1 MASPCGVAAPVLC
14 LDFDAPVPLASPKLD
29 PPDRRLPVLVRHAA
43 RAGSRAS
50 PRSTGGSGGTPPH
63 GPSTAARGPSPPP
76 PASPSDAADSLTLN
90 IRDPFGTKQA
100 HSPAGWGQEQSSP
113 AAGTQER
120 SRALGAHD
128 AGLALNGTQL
138 ALPGTHT
145 SRAARPAHAENSPQL
160 PALAPFRVSAG
171 QDTRR
176 HSPGALTPRPACPPG
191 GGVETCASPQDG
203 ASGGVD
209 GSLHPGPVSV
219 AHPAASSYAHGAPA
233 AASSY
238 IHVDVSSST
247 CGAHAAAA
255 SYTRGGQRPGL
266 VLPPVRLA
274 PMPDMWRG
282 PGEEC
287 SQAGGAPKG
296 EGTERQFGAGGS
308 EWEARARPSPRAPL
322 ARRGC
327 IRRSLSA
334 RGEMGNRN
342 LSALSARRG
351 GGDRNLSTGECME
364 DFNLSARWEV
374 GDRSP
379 FGMGAV
385 ALGTL
390 RATPPLARLPPAH
403 RRKLLVSAKPYPHVP
418 HSTVGG
424 LGRPLRLAP
433 DFVVEMACAY
443 DRRPL
448 PAFTGDLGFS
458 AQRMC

>member
-14 LDFDAPVPLASPKLD
+14 LDFDAPVPLARPKLS

-43 RAGSRAS
+43 RAGNHAS
-50 PRSTGGSGGTPPH
+50 PRSTGISGGTPPH

-76 PASPSDAADSLTLN
+76 PASPSDAAGSLTLN

-100 HSPAGWGQEQSSP
+100 HSPAGLGQEQTSP

-120 SRALGAHD
+120 SRALGAYD

-145 SRAARPAHAENSPQL
+145 FRAARPAHAENSPHL
-160 PALAPFRVSAG
+160 PALAPFPVSAG
-171 QDTRR
+171 PVTLPIQDTRR
-176 HSPGALTPRPACPPG
+176 HSPGELTPRPACPPG
-191 GGVETCASPQDG
+191 GGVGACASPQDG
-203 ASGGVD
+203 ASGGVH

-219 AHPAASSYAHGAPA
+219 AHPAASSFM
-233 AASSY
+233 
-238 IHVDVSSST
+238 HVDVSSST
-247 CGAHAAAA
+247 YGAHEAAS
-255 SYTRGGQRPGL
+255 SYTRGGQRPDL

-274 PMPDMWRG
+274 PTPDMWRC
-282 PGEEC
+282 PGEEF

-296 EGTERQFGAGGS
+296 KGTERQIGAGRS

-322 ARRGC
+322 ATRGC
-327 IRRSLSA
+327 ICRRLSA

-379 FGMGAV
+379 FSMGAV

-390 RATPPLARLPPAH
+390 RATPPLACPPPAR